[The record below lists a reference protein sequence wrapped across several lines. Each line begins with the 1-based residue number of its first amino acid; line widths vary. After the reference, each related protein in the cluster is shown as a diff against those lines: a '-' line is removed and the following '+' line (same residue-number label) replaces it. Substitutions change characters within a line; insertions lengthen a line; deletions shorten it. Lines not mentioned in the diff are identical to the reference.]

1 MLSRLLE
8 AKQPLFDLT
17 IKQLE
22 EQTGNRSIDAQL
34 IAEILETSNEK
45 MRQLKLD
52 PGDTTGPELYR
63 ALINTAQ
70 HHDERL
76 AAELGG
82 KDPSSLGEMTPK
94 IIKRIQSLDI
104 PKDGWFL
111 KESVAADMLLQK
123 PPRRIMERLGY
134 ASAKEMLSQESLQ
147 EIYGALRFAEDAD
160 WLNEYNR
167 QYQRLSADDFENR
180 RIEIVQF
187 DAEKW
192 GDIAATFIAKKLHNI
207 THLKELGVILT
218 MPVAED
224 QAMPGVTIK
233 VMPLILHYFNEI
245 RLYSSFFKLM
255 KDKQNFGE
263 IFVDTLIADPSPVQV
278 TQTDAIHWRVIQRYF
293 GKLKDEHH
301 PEMFEPHVQPED
313 LHWRKA
319 EEVLYEVC
327 PELEFWHNLDYVGL
341 FANDEEPITFNLMDV
356 SLSYA
361 NQLDFDDRYLY
372 HFRESLWNEI
382 FVRYLGQQNL
392 EDKVLKRL
400 DNALIAPE
408 TIKEFK

>member
-34 IAEILETSNEK
+34 VAEILETAHKK
-45 MRQLKLD
+45 MRELKLD
-52 PGDTTGPELYR
+52 PADTKGRELYR
-63 ALINTAQ
+63 MLMNTVQ
-70 HHDERL
+70 QHDEHL
-76 AAELGG
+76 AKKIGG
-82 KDPSSLGEMTPK
+82 KDPTSLSEMTPK
-94 IIKRIQSLDI
+94 ILQRIKTIDMPRE
-104 PKDGWFL
+104 GWFL
-111 KESVAADMLLQK
+111 KDEVAKDLLLQM
-123 PPRRIMERLGY
+123 PPKNIMDRLGY
-134 ASAKEMLSQESLQ
+134 TSAKKMLQNESLY
-147 EIYGALRFAEDAD
+147 EIYGALRFAEPSE

-167 QYQRLSADDFENR
+167 QYTSLTKDDFETR
-180 RIEIVQF
+180 DVQIVQF
-187 DAEKW
+187 DTEKW
-192 GDIAATFIAKKLHNI
+192 GDIAAEFIKKKLHNI
-207 THLKELGVILT
+207 THLKELGVIMT
-218 MPVAED
+218 MPVADEKP
-224 QAMPGVTIK
+224 MPGVTLK

-278 TQTDAIHWRVIQRYF
+278 TKTDHVHWRVIQRYF
-293 GKLKDEHH
+293 GKLKDEYH

-319 EEVLYEVC
+319 EEILYEVD
-327 PELEFWHNLDYVGL
+327 PELEFWHNLDYIGL
-341 FANDEEPITFNLMDV
+341 FMNDDEPVTFNLMDV
-356 SLSYA
+356 SLSYS
-361 NQLDFDDRYLY
+361 NQLSFEDRYLY

-382 FVRYLGQQNL
+382 FVRYLGQKNL
-392 EDKVLKRL
+392 EDRVLKRL

-408 TIKEFK
+408 KITEFK